1 MDVSSRSG
9 IVKLDQVAPP
19 SYPYTYDF
27 DSDAS
32 VTIEAVPAFGYVFDG
47 WSGDLSGTANP
58 ATIRMDCNKKIT
70 ANFSQVTTTKVS
82 WPLVGGVIAGF
93 ALAGL
98 LVFVLIIRR

>member
-1 MDVSSRSG
+1 MDVSSEGG
-9 IVKLDQVAPP
+9 IVKIEQVAPP

-32 VTIEAVPAFGYVFDG
+32 VTIEAVPDAGYAFDG

-58 ATIRMDCNKKIT
+58 TTILMNCNKKIT
-70 ANFSQVTTTKVS
+70 ANFSQITTTKVS
-82 WPLVGGVIAGF
+82 WPLAGGVIAGF
-93 ALAGL
+93 VLAGL